1 MATAGKNASLWVG
14 DTLIKVAEGTDCSIT
29 VNGTTIDTTNFDS
42 GEWSEFINSV
52 KNFDLSLTAN
62 FKATDTAQV
71 AIMNN
76 IITASQDE
84 YPFEYRLTSAAA
96 PKFSGDIIT
105 ENYSVSTP
113 VADKI
118 TLTASLKGVGALVF
132 TAS

>member
-1 MATAGKNASLWVG
+1 MAIAGKNASLWVG
-14 DTLIKVAEGTDCSIT
+14 DTLAKVAEGTDCSIT

-52 KNFDLSLTAN
+52 KDFSLSLTAN

-84 YPFEYRLTSAAA
+84 YPFQYRLTSSTA
-96 PKFSGDIIT
+96 PNFSGDVIT

-118 TLTASLKGVGALVF
+118 TLTASLKGVGALTF